1 MIFFVTLYVLSSIFY
16 LYIGIVT
23 MIHDSKS
30 DANRIYLVVCLIM
43 FSWAAL
49 SSMVIMSTN
58 AAEAAVFRRYATFSW
73 SVLYAVLLHFYS
85 TLTGKTKF
93 FKNPVT
99 LFIIYCPAIYSIYLY
114 FFSQPESVNSI
125 MRTSL
130 GWIYISTPNQG
141 FIWDYFLTFY
151 YLSYLLISIY
161 LLWRWGIESSYKRE
175 KRQAKILIST
185 LSIVIVLGSVT
196 DIVLP
201 KLNLILLPPTAV
213 LLCLI
218 PIGAI
223 WYSMDKYKLMNLSY
237 ESLTKEIFKL
247 IDDGIVIVDKK
258 GFIVDIN
265 QGALHLIGYPD
276 KKQLIG
282 KEVDSLFIDK
292 IDLSI
297 ETKSSQKE
305 AKLKNAKGIGIPVLF
320 QNLTL
325 LDQMEDVLG
334 SLISFQDISDIKK
347 VQRDLEES
355 KDNLEYL
362 VEKRTL
368 ELSKTNSNLK
378 NEIEAR
384 KIVEDKVTRM
394 AFLDTLT
401 KLPNRRLFDDRLR
414 QSIFKA
420 DREQKEIGLMYL
432 DIDNFKQINDN
443 LGHIKGDKLLVE
455 VANRLKKSLR
465 KSDTIARVGGDEF
478 LIIVEGIKDINHV
491 KRIAEK
497 LMACFNLPFLLGQKM
512 VNITTSIG
520 ISMYPQDG
528 PDFETLIK
536 NADAALYR
544 VKETGK
550 NNFEF
555 CTNLL
560 KDNLSKKVKLT
571 EDLKNAIEK
580 NELELYYQPQVK
592 SSVNL
597 ITGVE
602 VLLRWN
608 HPDFGI
614 ISPSVFIPIAE
625 SSGLIIKIGEWVLN
639 QACRQNKLWQD
650 AGYAHLPIS
659 VNVSVKQFVN
669 EYIIKNVRNILQET
683 GLNPKYLELEIT
695 ESIVVKDVENITR
708 MLVDLKNMGI
718 KIAID
723 DFGTEYASLNY
734 LKQLPIDRIK
744 IAMTFVRG
752 ISVNHK
758 DEIITKTIIYLAQ
771 SLDMKVIAEG
781 VETIEQL
788 DFLQRANCDDIQG
801 FYFYRPMR
809 LMQFENLLRLGLVVD
824 EAREKGISE
833 ERSMNEFI

>member
-1 MIFFVTLYVLSSIFY
+1 MIFFATCYVLSAIFY

-23 MIHDSKS
+23 IIHDQKN

-49 SSMVIMSTN
+49 SSMVSMSKS
-58 AAEAAVFRRYATFSW
+58 AAEATMFRRYATFSW
-73 SVLYAVLLHFYS
+73 SILYAVLLHFYS
-85 TLTGKTKF
+85 TLTGKTKY

-99 LFIIYCPAIYSIYLY
+99 LLIIYCPMIYSIYLY
-114 FFSQPESVNSI
+114 FFTQPESVNAV
-125 MRTSL
+125 MHTNL
-130 GWIYISTPNQG
+130 GWIYTSTLNQG
-141 FIWDYFLTFY
+141 FVWDYFLTFY
-151 YLSYLLISIY
+151 YLSYLMISIY
-161 LLWRWGIESSYKRE
+161 LLWRWGKESGFKRE
-175 KRQAKILIST
+175 KRQARILIST
-185 LSIVIVLGSVT
+185 LSITIVLGSVT

-223 WYSMDKYKLMNLSY
+223 WYSMGKYKLMNLSY

-265 QGALHLIGYPD
+265 QGALHMIGYPD
-276 KKQLIG
+276 KRQLIG
-282 KEVDSLFIDK
+282 KEVGDLFIGK
-292 IDLSI
+292 IDLSQ
-297 ETKSSQKE
+297 ETRSSQKE
-305 AKLKNAKGIGIPVLF
+305 AELKNTQGITIPVLF
-320 QNLTL
+320 QHLTL
-325 LDQMEDVLG
+325 IDQMEDVLG
-334 SLISFQDISDIKK
+334 SLVSFQDISDIKK
-347 VQRDLEES
+347 VQRDLQES

-362 VEKRTL
+362 VEQRTL
-368 ELSKTNSNLK
+368 ELSMTNTNLK

-401 KLPNRRLFDDRLR
+401 QLPNRRLFDDRLR
-414 QSIFKA
+414 QSILKA

-443 LGHIKGDKLLVE
+443 LGHVKGDRLLVE
-455 VANRLKKSLR
+455 IANRLRKNLR
-465 KSDTIARVGGDEF
+465 KVDTIARVGGDEF
-478 LIIVEGIKDINHV
+478 LIIVDGIKDINHV

-497 LMACFNLPFLLGQKM
+497 LMMCFGLPFQLGQKM

-520 ISMYPQDG
+520 ISIYPQDG

-536 NADAALYR
+536 NADAAMYR
-544 VKETGK
+544 AKETGK
-550 NNFEF
+550 NRYEF
-555 CTNLL
+555 CTLLL
-560 KDNLSKKVKLT
+560 KDYLSQKVKLT

-592 SSVNL
+592 SSIRKV
-597 ITGVE
+597 TGVE
-602 VLLRWN
+602 ALLRWN
-608 HPDFGI
+608 HPELGMI
-614 ISPSVFIPIAE
+614 GPSVFIPIAE

-639 QACRQNKLWQD
+639 AACRQNKSWQD
-650 AGYAHLPIS
+650 AGLESIPIS
-659 VNVSVKQFVN
+659 VNVSVKQFRN
-669 EYIIKNVRNILQET
+669 GHIIKNVRDILKET
-683 GLNPKYLELEIT
+683 GLDPQYLELEIT
-695 ESIVVKDVENITR
+695 ESIVVEDVENITR
-708 MLVDLKNMGI
+708 MLVDLKDMGI
-718 KIAID
+718 KLAID

-752 ISVNHK
+752 IGSNPK

-771 SLDMKVIAEG
+771 SMDMKVIAEG
-781 VETIEQL
+781 VETVEQL

-801 FYFYRPMR
+801 YYFFRPMR
-809 LMQFENLLRLGLVVD
+809 LMKFENLLRKDLVVRD
-824 EAREKGISE
+824 DRGSE
-833 ERSMNEFI
+833 YSQD